1 MITIYGWGEER
12 EERKKLTVKTD
23 HEKIGEARMKR
34 NNKKE
39 YKGWVNYRQYKNG
52 AEKWKGRR

>member
-1 MITIYGWGEER
+1 
-12 EERKKLTVKTD
+12 
-23 HEKIGEARMKR
+23 MKR